1 MSNLSLT
8 LSIILSMAIAAGVL
22 AVYDRS
28 NGQVGTLARVRLGV
42 FLAAALVMVSTVG
55 IYLMTG
61 HYADWMDQRVDESKD
76 YQLAAKITAARKEVA
91 DEPNNI
97 QLKVNLANLY
107 LQGGLFN
114 EAVNTTEE
122 AISQAGE
129 KPSLLGLLA
138 NAMYYRDG
146 RKLNEDAL
154 QTIDKALKQDN
165 FEVTSR
171 MLLAEAAFRHGEYQK
186 AIEQWQLLLDSNV
199 APDHANAFHNA
210 IANAKNRLA
219 QKETN

>member
-1 MSNLSLT
+1 
-8 LSIILSMAIAAGVL
+8 
-22 AVYDRS
+22 
-28 NGQVGTLARVRLGV
+28 
-42 FLAAALVMVSTVG
+42 
-55 IYLMTG
+55 
-61 HYADWMDQRVDESKD
+61 HYTDWMDQRVDESKD

-91 DEPNNI
+91 DEPNNY

-107 LQGGLFN
+107 LQGGLFD
-114 EAVNTTEE
+114 EAVNSTEE

-138 NAMYYRDG
+138 KAMYYRDG
-146 RKLNEDAL
+146 RKLGEDAL
-154 QTIDKALKQDN
+154 HAIDKALKQDN

-171 MLLAEAAFRHGEYQK
+171 MLLAEDAFRRGEYHK
-186 AIEQWQLLLDSNV
+186 AIEEWQLLLDSNV
-199 APDHANAFHNA
+199 APENAKAFSNA